1 MLAEEAR
8 KADEDRKKA
17 EEEECVW
24 MTAEESGSNRIDVDM
39 TTESECVCG
48 VECVLYQV
56 PGYYCL

>member
-39 TTESECVCG
+39 TTESEWG
-48 VECVLYQV
+48 
-56 PGYYCL
+56 